1 MEPNNIENKIRE
13 KLGSREINPSENS
26 WDRLDAMLTVQEPKG
41 PRKSYVMLYVAAA
54 FFLVSG
60 IVVWFNSNTTTEI
73 ITNAT
78 PVVIAPETLPE
89 NIQEMSVENNVPK
102 AEVVKAI
109 NTTNVIF
116 EKTRIAKVDTEE
128 NVVQENEFNK
138 SNILTKEQLTKVKY
152 QYVTPEQLLAAV
164 DVVTTDSTI
173 ELKNETKEVPKV
185 KVNSNAL
192 LTAVESEIAIEY
204 RENSFDRIQRNL
216 NEVKA
221 AFANRNYK

>member
-26 WDRLDAMLTVQEPKG
+26 WDRLDAMLAVQEPKE

-128 NVVQENEFNK
+128 NVAQENEFNK
-138 SNILTKEQLTKVKY
+138 SNIVSTDQLTKAKY
-152 QYVTPEQLLAAV
+152 QYVTPKQLLAAV
-164 DVVTTDSTI
+164 GSDSPEEIVVTNIHPNKST
-173 ELKNETKEVPKV
+173 L
-185 KVNSNAL
+185 KVNAGSL
-192 LTAVESEIAIEY
+192 LFSVESEIKQEY
-204 RENSFDRIQRNL
+204 RETTLDKVKRKF
-216 NEVKA
+216 NEAKSAV
-221 AFANRNYK
+221 ANRNYE

>member
-13 KLGSREINPSENS
+13 KLGSREIKPSENS
-26 WDRLDAMLTVQEPKG
+26 WDRLDAMLAVQEPKE

-78 PVVIAPETLPE
+78 PVVIATETLPE
-89 NIQEMSVENNVPK
+89 DIQEISVENNVPK
-102 AEVVKAI
+102 AEGVKAI

-128 NVVQENEFNK
+128 NVAQENEFNK
-138 SNILTKEQLTKVKY
+138 SNIVPTVQLTRAKY

-164 DVVTTDSTI
+164 GSDSPEEIVVTNLNPNKST
-173 ELKNETKEVPKV
+173 LKVDAG
-185 KVNSNAL
+185 SL
-192 LTAVESEIAIEY
+192 LFSVESEIKQEY
-204 RENSFDRIQRNL
+204 RETTLDKVKRKF
-216 NEVKA
+216 NEAKSAV
-221 AFANRNYK
+221 ANRNYE